1 MNIRRCF
8 IIGILLCGIGILN
21 AQVVITSEA
30 EQRAKE
36 IVAKMTLKE
45 KLRYISGY
53 TGGFSICPVPRLGL
67 PEVFMAD
74 GPQGIRNNT
83 KSTMYPSGILSA
95 ATWNRDLNYRL
106 GRGLGQDAK
115 ARGVG
120 ILLGPGVNIYRSPL
134 CGRNFEYFGED
145 PYLSGEVAKQYI
157 LGVQSEGVIATI
169 KHFAANNQEWDRH
182 HVSSE
187 VDERTLQEVYFAPFR
202 KAVKEAH
209 VGAVMNSYNLLNG
222 VHASENSW
230 LNIDILRDTWGF
242 KGILMSDW
250 VSVYS
255 TVGAANHGLDLE
267 MPTGEYLNEELLMPA
282 IEQGLITEA
291 TIDLKVQH
299 ILQTL
304 IAFGFLDKEPK
315 DTSIALDNPH
325 SRQTALDIAREG
337 IVLLKNEGNML
348 PLKGR
353 TVVMGSNAE
362 VLVTGGGSGFV
373 SPFSTVSIAEGLE
386 QLQKRNTIRLKDDLL
401 FDDLKDAIYADE
413 GKRQKGFKAEYFKNV
428 ELKGTPDAT
437 CMENQIAHDWGTG
450 VPLEGFPADGFSV
463 RWTATYVP
471 VTNGLVRMTM
481 CGRGGYRAYINDQLI
496 CTDHLPEREQVI
508 EVEAGKKYRL
518 RVEYH
523 NYGGDARIGLK
534 AGILNESLLKQTLAK
549 AKNVVLCV
557 GFNNGDEDGGIE
569 GEGADRSFA
578 LPKPRLELIRK
589 VTSLHDNVVVVV
601 NAGGGIDFSDWG
613 DKVKA
618 IVMAW
623 YSGQEG
629 GRAVAEILTGVIS
642 PSGKLPISIEHRW
655 EDNPVSKSY
664 YENMKFAEYKR
675 TQYSEGI
682 FMGYRGY
689 DKSGIK
695 PLYPFGYGLS
705 YTTFAYGNLMVEKN
719 GVNRVKVTF
728 DISNT
733 GKMDA
738 AEVAQVYVHDVKSSV
753 PRPYKELKGYEK
765 VFLKKGETK
774 RVTIELED
782 DAFSY
787 YDMDKQRFVVE
798 KGDFEILVGTSS
810 ECLPLKGS
818 ITL

>member
-1 MNIRRCF
+1 
-8 IIGILLCGIGILN
+8 
-21 AQVVITSEA
+21 
-30 EQRAKE
+30 
-36 IVAKMTLKE
+36 MTLKE

-222 VHASENSW
+222 VHASENRW

-664 YENMKFAEYKR
+664 YENMKFVEYKR

>member
-1 MNIRRCF
+1 M
-8 IIGILLCGIGILN
+8 
-21 AQVVITSEA
+21 
-30 EQRAKE
+30 
-36 IVAKMTLKE
+36 
-45 KLRYISGY
+45 
-53 TGGFSICPVPRLGL
+53 
-67 PEVFMAD
+67 
-74 GPQGIRNNT
+74 
-83 KSTMYPSGILSA
+83 
-95 ATWNRDLNYRL
+95 
-106 GRGLGQDAK
+106 
-115 ARGVG
+115 
-120 ILLGPGVNIYRSPL
+120 
-134 CGRNFEYFGED
+134 
-145 PYLSGEVAKQYI
+145 
-157 LGVQSEGVIATI
+157 IATI

-222 VHASENSW
+222 VHASENRW

-664 YENMKFAEYKR
+664 YENMKFVEYKR

>member
-21 AQVVITSEA
+21 AQVVITSEV

-222 VHASENSW
+222 VHASENRW

-664 YENMKFAEYKR
+664 YENMKFVEYKR

-753 PRPYKELKGYEK
+753 SRPYKELKGYEK

>member
-222 VHASENSW
+222 VHASENRW

-618 IVMAW
+618 IVTAW

>member
-222 VHASENSW
+222 VHASENRW

-557 GFNNGDEDGGIE
+557 GFNNGEDGGIE

>member
-222 VHASENSW
+222 VHASENRW

-589 VTSLHDNVVVVV
+589 VTSLHDNGVVVV

>member
-1 MNIRRCF
+1 M
-8 IIGILLCGIGILN
+8 
-21 AQVVITSEA
+21 
-30 EQRAKE
+30 
-36 IVAKMTLKE
+36 
-45 KLRYISGY
+45 
-53 TGGFSICPVPRLGL
+53 
-67 PEVFMAD
+67 
-74 GPQGIRNNT
+74 
-83 KSTMYPSGILSA
+83 
-95 ATWNRDLNYRL
+95 
-106 GRGLGQDAK
+106 
-115 ARGVG
+115 
-120 ILLGPGVNIYRSPL
+120 NIYRSPL

-222 VHASENSW
+222 VHASENRW

-664 YENMKFAEYKR
+664 YENMKFVEYKR

>member
-222 VHASENSW
+222 VHASENRW

-450 VPLEGFPADGFSV
+450 VPFEGFPADGFSV

-664 YENMKFAEYKR
+664 YENMKFVEYKR

>member
-36 IVAKMTLKE
+36 IIAKMTLKE

-222 VHASENSW
+222 VHASENRW

-719 GVNRVKVTF
+719 GANRVKVTF

>member
-222 VHASENSW
+222 VHASENRW

-534 AGILNESLLKQTLAK
+534 VGILNESLLKQTLAK

-664 YENMKFAEYKR
+664 YENMKFVEYKR

-705 YTTFAYGNLMVEKN
+705 YTTFAYDNLMVEKN

>member
-222 VHASENSW
+222 VHASENRW

-353 TVVMGSNAE
+353 TVVMGSSAE